1 MRLHYRNEVPQSTI
15 EDKFSKSGVNTEQ
28 MLLHF
33 HHPQRKLQKGNV
45 FPSVRQEFCP
55 GGGMHGGGGGRWLC
69 VHGGGM
75 CGRGA
80 CMDRG
85 ECVEVGMC
93 GRGACMVGVCV

>member
-15 EDKFSKSGVNTEQ
+15 EDKFSTSGVNTEQ

-55 GGGMHGGGGGRWLC
+55 GGMHGGGGQVVVCAWWGHVWQ
-69 VHGGGM
+69 GGM
-75 CGRGA
+75 HG
-80 CMDRG
+80 
-85 ECVEVGMC
+85 
-93 GRGACMVGVCV
+93 